1 MALGF
6 PRPLDKALAASCD
19 TRRISL
25 VLASGGMIAAQHP
38 LVSAAGLR
46 VLASGGN
53 AVDAAVAAALVGTV
67 VMPSRCG
74 IGGDLFAIVGRAS
87 GGTDD
92 LLAFLG
98 SGIAPRGCSLDFML
112 EHGQDAPDGRRVLAQ
127 DGPLSPSVP
136 GFVDGCFALLDRF
149 GSQPFADLAVPA
161 IAYAADGFPLS
172 PGESSTI
179 EQEAERLRRYPAS
192 AAVFLPD
199 GTVPHPGTKL
209 RQPGLARSIRMIAES
224 GSEVFHRGELA
235 REISAF
241 LTANGGALTMD
252 DFADHET
259 IVSPP
264 IASTYRGHTVYETGL
279 PTQGMVVLES
289 LNILEQ
295 APLAEI
301 GLNSAPGVHTRVEAL
316 RLAFADR
323 RAFAGDASF
332 VDTPIDMLLSKG
344 WAAERYATIDP
355 RRVAEDVDAGAIAVG
370 DTTYLCAVDGEGLMI
385 SLIFSVSAAFGSAVV
400 AGDTGILLNNR
411 AGHCFEL
418 DESHPNVYAPGKR
431 TMHTLNCY
439 LIADNEGVPVL
450 VGGTPGGDFQPQWN
464 VQTITGL
471 IDGALDV
478 QAAIEQ
484 PRWQLSPATYP
495 AQRSDPFTLT
505 VEERLGAETIA
516 SLEEMGYP
524 IARAGMWGAG
534 GSAQAIARDP
544 ESGALAGGSDPRAE
558 GLAIGL

>member
-1 MALGF
+1 
-6 PRPLDKALAASCD
+6 
-19 TRRISL
+19 
-25 VLASGGMIAAQHP
+25 
-38 LVSAAGLR
+38 
-46 VLASGGN
+46 
-53 AVDAAVAAALVGTV
+53 
-67 VMPSRCG
+67 
-74 IGGDLFAIVGRAS
+74 
-87 GGTDD
+87 
-92 LLAFLG
+92 
-98 SGIAPRGCSLDFML
+98 
-112 EHGQDAPDGRRVLAQ
+112 
-127 DGPLSPSVP
+127 
-136 GFVDGCFALLDRF
+136 
-149 GSQPFADLAVPA
+149 
-161 IAYAADGFPLS
+161 
-172 PGESSTI
+172 
-179 EQEAERLRRYPAS
+179 
-192 AAVFLPD
+192 
-199 GTVPHPGTKL
+199 
-209 RQPGLARSIRMIAES
+209 
-224 GSEVFHRGELA
+224 
-235 REISAF
+235 
-241 LTANGGALTMD
+241 
-252 DFADHET
+252 
-259 IVSPP
+259 
-264 IASTYRGHTVYETGL
+264 
-279 PTQGMVVLES
+279 
-289 LNILEQ
+289 
-295 APLAEI
+295 
-301 GLNSAPGVHTRVEAL
+301 
-316 RLAFADR
+316 
-323 RAFAGDASF
+323 
-332 VDTPIDMLLSKG
+332 
-344 WAAERYATIDP
+344 
-355 RRVAEDVDAGAIAVG
+355 
-370 DTTYLCAVDGEGLMI
+370 MI